1 MKLEYDEPLSSF
13 AFSFNL
19 RHHNAADYDIL
30 CEKKLE
36 RNEELIE
43 ALFDSK
49 ARVGLCSLTPG

>member
-1 MKLEYDEPLSSF
+1 LEYDEPLSSF